1 MLFFYINFVV
11 FSHCFS
17 NRAITF
23 GYQRVYIVLVT
34 LQCYYGRKI
43 TAIIMKM
50 PMWPVWHSGNTL
62 DSINLV
68 TLHYSIHQL
77 VPGWVT
83 VLRWV
88 NHLGTEPGT
97 QVDSAWAIPL
107 WVGKNKYWLQLRL
120 LGKNSK
126 SCITAGIP
134 FYSRL
139 KALAVDVGQ
148 HRSYASLIGINPR
161 RLKVMQSGRAPS
173 QRTLAVYAL
182 CKILFFLFFFYHHG
196 RNYQNIHYS
205 QWP

>member
-68 TLHYSIHQL
+68 TLQSTLQYTP
-77 VPGWVT
+77 V
-83 VLRWV
+83 
-88 NHLGTEPGT
+88 
-97 QVDSAWAIPL
+97 SAWMGDRFTM
-107 WVGKNKYWLQLRL
+107 GKPPRHR
-120 LGKNSK
+120 
-126 SCITAGIP
+126 TRHP
-134 FYSRL
+134 SRL
-139 KALAVDVGQ
+139 SLSHTSVG
-148 HRSYASLIGINPR
+148 R
-161 RLKVMQSGRAPS
+161 
-173 QRTLAVYAL
+173 
-182 CKILFFLFFFYHHG
+182 
-196 RNYQNIHYS
+196 
-205 QWP
+205 